1 MKKWNAP
8 TLNEMSINETA
19 GGGKQPNATDGT
31 RVWTY
36 YDEKGG
42 QHDCSDTTYEK
53 NSSKN

>member
-42 QHDCSDTTYEK
+42 QHDCSETTYEK